1 MAPNPIYTLTIT
13 VDFSASHIIPGHPG
27 KCKRLH
33 GHNWKAE
40 IHVKAHKLNAIG
52 IAIDFQDIKR
62 AAADPIAVLDHYHLN
77 DLPAF
82 KDNVPT
88 AENVSAWLYREI
100 ARTINTEDVSLESVT
115 LWETD
120 RSCVTYR
127 EGI

>member
-1 MAPNPIYTLTIT
+1 LTVT

-40 IHVKAHKLNAIG
+40 IHVTARELNAIG

-62 AAADPIAVLDHYHLN
+62 AAAQPIETLDHHHLN

-82 KDNVPT
+82 KDKSPT
-88 AENVSAWLYREI
+88 AENVAAWLYHEI
-100 ARTINTEDVSLESVT
+100 ARTINTDGVSLYSVK

-120 RSCVTYR
+120 RSCVEYR